1 MNLFCYHGL
10 RKQMEGKR
18 LVDVL
23 TAAEQVAFK
32 CNWGL
37 ADNLIVSTI

>member
-10 RKQMEGKR
+10 RKQMEGKKISGR
-18 LVDVL
+18 L